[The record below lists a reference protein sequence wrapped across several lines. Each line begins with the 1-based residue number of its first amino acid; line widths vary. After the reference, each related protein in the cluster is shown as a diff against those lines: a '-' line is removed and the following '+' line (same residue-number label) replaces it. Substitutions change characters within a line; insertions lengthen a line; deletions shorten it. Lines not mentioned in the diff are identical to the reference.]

1 MVKRVDQ
8 QLRVTRYMI
17 DCQDLDALPPE
28 QARLRSYM
36 NQYLSTMMAISDI
49 FLILDGSPEAKAK
62 KADLWAYL
70 KAHVSPRVYRRIKLS
85 LGGVTNLKIPGGDK
99 ITVLGYR
106 LARKVVKFN

>member
-1 MVKRVDQ
+1 MDQ

-36 NQYLSTMMAISDI
+36 TQYLSTMMAISGI
-49 FLILDGSPEAKAK
+49 FLILDGSPEAKQK

-70 KAHVSPRVYRRIKLS
+70 KERVSPGS
-85 LGGVTNLKIPGGDK
+85 TGGSSCLWAAPPTSSSPAG
-99 ITVLGYR
+99 TR
-106 LARKVVKFN
+106 